1 MEEPDEAMVQIP
13 TDGMPIAVYSPLQPL
28 TEHELRL
35 TQETTTRRTVIRGS
49 ETRCQVKT
57 WPSMQLPRIRNAEQI
72 GQVQLQQDRLAEQ
85 TSAYL
90 RTQSDRQSALIKQQQ
105 EMLRQMDEH
114 RHYLE
119 EQYKVLRA
127 AEQPV
132 GLQGQRLESLPEAV
146 QPHLQAGWGA
156 FAKGEAQPRTEQS
169 PEATTV
175 TVAAGPN
182 LPDKRFALNGF
193 ELQDAESRLSR
204 LMAHFY
210 EIIDRLNMEDVVHTE
225 PKKVVG
231 YLVDALRPQP

>member
-1 MEEPDEAMVQIP
+1 MEEPDEAMVQVP

-49 ETRCQVKT
+49 ETKCQVKP
-57 WPSMQLPRIRNAEQI
+57 WSSMQLPRIRNAEQI
-72 GQVQLQQDRLAEQ
+72 GQVQLQQDLLAEQ
-85 TSAYL
+85 SSDYL
-90 RTQSDRQSALIKQQQ
+90 QAQSDRQSALIKQQQ
-105 EMLRQMDEH
+105 EMRRQMDEH

-132 GLQGQRLESLPEAV
+132 GLQGQDWRVCQRPCNHIYRLGGVLLRKVKRSHVMNNHQKLLLSLW
-146 QPHLQAGWGA
+146 QQ
-156 FAKGEAQPRTEQS
+156 
-169 PEATTV
+169 
-175 TVAAGPN
+175 
-182 LPDKRFALNGF
+182 DKRFALNGF

-210 EIIDRLNMEDVVHTE
+210 EIIDRLNYEDVVHTE
-225 PKKVVG
+225 P
-231 YLVDALRPQP
+231 